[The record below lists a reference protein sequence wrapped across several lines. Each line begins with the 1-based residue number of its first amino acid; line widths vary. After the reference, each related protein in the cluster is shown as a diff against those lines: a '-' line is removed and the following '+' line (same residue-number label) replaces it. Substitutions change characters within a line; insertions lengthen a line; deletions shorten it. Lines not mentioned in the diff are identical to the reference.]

1 MFNRD
6 ELILDV
12 ELAIIY
18 FSDSI
23 VTSMVE
29 LVRSRRIGQKPIVLK
44 WAGEIALV
52 R

>member
-1 MFNRD
+1 MFNRY

-12 ELAIIY
+12 ELAIFY

-23 VTSMVE
+23 VTLTVE
-29 LVRSRRIGQKPIVLK
+29 FVRSRTIGQKPIVLK
-44 WAGEIALV
+44 WAGQIVLV